1 MADVRRRRG
10 KPGTIVDMRL
20 RPPLK
25 SWVTKIQYHRGGG
38 NPARLGFPRPPSAE
52 AKSIDLLLK
61 EMDQAGVRLG
71 VIAGRQSKEP
81 VGVIPNDEIAETMTS
96 HPGRF
101 VGFAGIDTSQ
111 PTEHSVAEIE
121 RCMRVRGF
129 VGAAIEPCASRVP
142 MLADDRRLYP
152 IYEACQR
159 REIPIYVSL
168 SNLLC
173 HTAGAPYSH
182 NSPIPLYQVAVDF
195 PKLDIIVAHGAWPWV
210 RELLGIAFVCP
221 NIWVSPDLFMV
232 GVNMPGADEYVKA
245 ANLYLSD
252 RTLFGTNHPTRPI
265 VESVKAF
272 SEWSF
277 APGVKEKVLY
287 KNALRVLRLGEA

>member
-1 MADVRRRRG
+1 M
-10 KPGTIVDMRL
+10 IFDMRL

-25 SWVTKIQYHRGGG
+25 SWLTKIQYQHGGG

-52 AKSIDLLLK
+52 AKSMAMMLQ
-61 EMDQAGVRLG
+61 EMDQAGIRHG
-71 VIAGRQSKEP
+71 AIAGRQSKEP
-81 VGVIPNDEIAETMTS
+81 VGAIPNDEIAEVIAQ
-96 HPGRF
+96 HPDRF

-111 PTEHSVAEIE
+111 PADASLAEIE
-121 RCMRVRGF
+121 RCLKIPGF
-129 VGAAIEPCASRVP
+129 VGAAIEPCASRIP

-152 IYEACQR
+152 VYEACQK
-159 REIPIYVSL
+159 REVPVYVSL

-195 PKLDIIVAHGAWPWV
+195 PKLDIIVAHGAWPWS

-232 GVNMPGADEYVKA
+232 GVNMPGAEDYVKA
-245 ANLYLSD
+245 ANSYLPD
-252 RTLFGTNHPTRPI
+252 RTLFGTNYPTRPL

-272 SEWSF
+272 SEWTF

-287 KNALRVLRLGEA
+287 KNALRVLKLGDGK